1 MHCKN
6 RNDLSI
12 LCVMLTLSLVYMQ
25 YYNLAFLLY
34 LTMSK
39 HITNL
44 LLNLLMDS
52 LDLLECV

>member
-1 MHCKN
+1 
-6 RNDLSI
+6 
-12 LCVMLTLSLVYMQ
+12 MQ

-52 LDLLECV
+52 LDLLKCV

>member
-1 MHCKN
+1 
-6 RNDLSI
+6 
-12 LCVMLTLSLVYMQ
+12 MLTLSLVYMQ